1 MTDDLFDRKAD
12 DLEAEFFAAISRAYA
27 KAADAIDLE
36 ALTAALEADDE
47 DAVAAALNVTGG
59 WQDDL
64 YEALSTGW
72 IYALLGGVVWGMTL
86 FAQQHRSRANPTS
99 EARRLE
105 RELKDKAILPLALR
119 AFEAPM
125 KVYSRM
131 RGNGIPSEHIAQ
143 AMKAAIALTPDQAAS
158 TAALRRVLHR
168 AIHAPGN
175 THTKQGVVLSLANRN
190 AARSSSAGSINAA
203 QRAILT
209 KFMQEPMTE
218 EAILRFAARHE
229 RALAK
234 YRHRVIAQQEAV
246 RALHMGEH
254 LAFRQGQANR
264 TIPRTARR
272 FWQTR
277 GDERVRHS
285 HREVPG
291 MNAEGR
297 AANEAFKT
305 PLGPVM
311 FPPLEVNCRC
321 RVVIRVPEDDG
332 GE

>member
-1 MTDDLFDRKAD
+1 MTDDLFDRKTD
-12 DLEAEFFAAISRAYA
+12 DLEAEFFVALSKAYA
-27 KAADAIDLE
+27 KAADTIDLE
-36 ALTAALEADDE
+36 ALTAAIEVDDE
-47 DAVAAALNVTGG
+47 DAIIAALNVTGG

-86 FAQQHRSRANPTS
+86 FAQQHRSRADPTS
-99 EARRLE
+99 ESRRLE

-131 RGNGIPSEHIAQ
+131 HGHGVPAEQVAQ
-143 AMKAAIALTPDQAAS
+143 AMKAAIALSPDQAAS
-158 TAALRRVLHR
+158 TATIRKVLPRAL
-168 AIHAPGN
+168 HAPGN
-175 THTKQGVVLSLANRN
+175 THTKQGATIAAANRD
-190 AARSSSAGSINAA
+190 AARAGASALLNAA
-203 QRAILT
+203 QRSALT
-209 KFMQEPMTE
+209 KFLQEPVTE
-218 EAILRFAARHE
+218 EGILRFAARHE

-297 AANEAFKT
+297 AANEAFQT

-321 RVVIRVPEDDG
+321 RVVVRVPDELMAG
-332 GE
+332 